1 MQQRLDKAIAS
12 QGSLSRSDV
21 HGLIKK
27 GLVRVNGSVCTK
39 KDFKIDTDI
48 DIVEISGKKADFT
61 QYIYIMLNKPKGVLS
76 ASEDK
81 KAPTVIDLI
90 PDSMRRKDLFPA
102 GRLDKDTTGLLI
114 ITNDGDYAHRM
125 LAPKKHVDKIYHAV
139 IEGTVG
145 EKEILA
151 FERGLQL
158 ADGFKCLPAKLRVID
173 SGDNQTCEVTIREG
187 KFHQV
192 KKMFLAIDCRV
203 LELKRVKI
211 GALELDENLKSG
223 ECKILNPDEYNSVFI
238 KE

>member
-21 HGLIKK
+21 HELIRK
-27 GLVRVNGSVCTK
+27 GLVRVNNNVCTK

-48 DIVEISGKKADFT
+48 DTVEINGKRADFT

-81 KAPTVIDLI
+81 KATTVIDLV
-90 PDSMRRKDLFPA
+90 PDGMKRKNLFPA

-125 LAPKKHVDKIYHAV
+125 LSPKKHVDKVYHAV
-139 IEGTVG
+139 IEGRVG

-151 FERGLQL
+151 FERGVRFE
-158 ADGFKCLPAKLRVID
+158 DGFQCLPAKLKVID
-173 SGDNQTCEVTIREG
+173 NGDNQTCEVTIREG

-192 KKMFLAIDCRV
+192 KKMFLAVGCRV

-211 GALELDENLKSG
+211 GALKLDENLKSG
-223 ECKILNPDEYNSVFI
+223 ECKILNKNEYNSVFI

>member
-21 HGLIKK
+21 HELIRK
-27 GLVRVNGSVCTK
+27 GLVRVNSNVCTK

-48 DIVEISGKKADFT
+48 DTVEINGKRADFT

-90 PDSMRRKDLFPA
+90 PDGMKRKNLFPA

-125 LAPKKHVDKIYHAV
+125 LSPKKHVDKVYHAV
-139 IEGTVG
+139 IEGRVG

-151 FERGLQL
+151 FERGVRFE
-158 ADGFKCLPAKLRVID
+158 DGFQCLPAKLNVID
-173 SGDNQTCEVTIREG
+173 NGDNQTCEVTIREG

-192 KKMFLAIDCRV
+192 KKMFLAVGCRV

-211 GALELDENLKSG
+211 GALKLDENLKSG
-223 ECKILNPDEYNSVFI
+223 ECKILNKNEYNSVFI

>member
-1 MQQRLDKAIAS
+1 M
-12 QGSLSRSDV
+12 
-21 HGLIKK
+21 
-27 GLVRVNGSVCTK
+27 CTK
-39 KDFKIDTDI
+39 KDLKIDTDI
-48 DIVEISGKKADFT
+48 DIVEINGKKTDFS

-81 KAPTVIDLI
+81 KTPTVIDLI
-90 PDSMRRKDLFPA
+90 PDDMRRKDLFPA

-125 LAPKKHVDKIYHAV
+125 LAPKKHVDKVYHAV
-139 IEGTVG
+139 IEGRVG

-151 FERGLQL
+151 FESGLQL
-158 ADGFKCLPAKLRVID
+158 ACGMKCLPAKLRVID
-173 SGDNQTCEVTIREG
+173 DGDNQTCEVTIREG

-192 KKMFLAIDCRV
+192 KKMFLAIGCRV

-211 GALELDENLKSG
+211 GALKLDENLKSG
-223 ECKILNPDEYNSVFI
+223 ECKILNADEYNSVFI